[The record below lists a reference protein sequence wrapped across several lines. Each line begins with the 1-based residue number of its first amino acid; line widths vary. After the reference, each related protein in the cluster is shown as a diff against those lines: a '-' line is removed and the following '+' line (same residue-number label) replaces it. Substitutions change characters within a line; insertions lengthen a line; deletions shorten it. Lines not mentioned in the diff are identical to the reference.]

1 MTVDGRLS
9 RRDFLRLRT
18 TERGR
23 LLEVSCRALFM
34 RCADATIVQ
43 DDVVEWEP
51 WMGEPPPVIHR
62 RSADDLLEAFEQDLR
77 DVRVLRLL
85 DAEWLDNIEGAPRIE
100 AAIRA
105 FRARGGVVE
114 TEERN
119 VGASVPAPS
128 RHSGS

>member
-1 MTVDGRLS
+1 MGTADGR
-9 RRDFLRLRT
+9 
-18 TERGR
+18 
-23 LLEVSCRALFM
+23 A
-34 RCADATIVQ
+34 A
-43 DDVVEWEP
+43 
-51 WMGEPPPVIHR
+51 PVIHR

-100 AAIRA
+100 AAISE

-119 VGASVPAPS
+119 VGSK
-128 RHSGS
+128 G

>member
-1 MTVDGRLS
+1 MVDGRLS

-34 RCADATIVQ
+34 RCADATIVHEE
-43 DDVVEWEP
+43 VVEWEP
-51 WMGEPPPVIHR
+51 RMGEPPPVIHR

-77 DVRVLRLL
+77 DVKVLRLL

-100 AAIRA
+100 AAISE

-119 VGASVPAPS
+119 VGSK
-128 RHSGS
+128 G

>member
-9 RRDFLRLRT
+9 RRDFLRLRA

-23 LLEVSCRALFM
+23 LLEVSCRTLFM
-34 RCADATIVQ
+34 RCADATIVLE
-43 DDVVEWEP
+43 DVVEWEP

-62 RSADDLLEAFEQDLR
+62 RTADDLLEAFEQDLR

-85 DAEWLDNIEGAPRIE
+85 DAEWLDSIEGAPRIE
-100 AAIRA
+100 AAISA

-114 TEERN
+114 TDERQRLEI
-119 VGASVPAPS
+119 V
-128 RHSGS
+128 R